1 MENCANCE
9 SLSTI
14 SETISLMESYELP
27 AASKETLG
35 GIYVGEGLSITD
47 EGVLS
52 APSIPVLSA
61 QIVASLLQGQN
72 EQVCFES
79 VNVINSED
87 SDYAEWWY
95 SLGGMFEETLLYAPP
110 DSGKADW
117 KPSVSYEFDGSNQI
131 QFNAGS
137 VYIIKSKSV
146 EDESTIETKS
156 SKQIRE
162 LLINGLN

>member
-14 SETISLMESYELP
+14 SETISLLETYELP
-27 AASKETLG
+27 TASKETLG
-35 GIYVGEGLSITD
+35 GVYVGEGLSITN

-52 APSIPVLSA
+52 ALSIPVLSA
-61 QIVASLLQGQN
+61 QIVASLLQSQN
-72 EQVCFES
+72 VQVCFES
-79 VNVINSED
+79 VNVINDEESGF
-87 SDYAEWWY
+87 AEWWY
-95 SLGGMFEETLLYAPP
+95 TLGGMFEETLLYAPP

-117 KPSVSYEFDGSNQI
+117 KPSVSYEFDGSNQM
-131 QFNAGS
+131 QFEAGS
-137 VYIIKSKSV
+137 VYIIKAKSI
-146 EDESTIETKS
+146 EDESTIEAKS